1 MHCLYIGN
9 VGVGAMSKYCVR
21 WSVLKVRAQRRYWI
35 NPLLFVKCRLSWIC
49 KSHGAFFFLIV
60 HIEDPTVL
68 KKLIFLYLQTERWGF
83 FYFGVDILVFDKIR
97 FRFWPRNYYSK
108 AITEL
113 SDFILNLVTSCL
125 VVVRVNCN
133 IYLQM
138 DF

>member
-49 KSHGAFFFLIV
+49 KSHGAVLIV
-60 HIEDPTVL
+60 YIKDPMVL
-68 KKLIFLYLQTERWGF
+68 KELIFLYLQTERWVF
-83 FYFGVDILVFDKIR
+83 FYFGVDILIFDKIR
-97 FRFWPRNYYSK
+97 FRFWPRNDYSK

>member
-49 KSHGAFFFLIV
+49 KSHGAVLIV
-60 HIEDPTVL
+60 YIKDPMVL
-68 KKLIFLYLQTERWGF
+68 KELIFLYLQTERWVF
-83 FYFGVDILVFDKIR
+83 FYFGVDILIFDKIR

>member
-1 MHCLYIGN
+1 MHSLYIGN

-49 KSHGAFFFLIV
+49 KSHGAVLIV
-60 HIEDPTVL
+60 YIKDPMVL
-68 KKLIFLYLQTERWGF
+68 KELIFLYLQTERWVF
-83 FYFGVDILVFDKIR
+83 FYFGVDILIFDKIR
-97 FRFWPRNYYSK
+97 FRFWPRNDYSK

-113 SDFILNLVTSCL
+113 SDFILNLVTSCS
-125 VVVRVNCN
+125 VVVRVSCD

>member
-9 VGVGAMSKYCVR
+9 VGVSAMSKYCVR

-49 KSHGAFFFLIV
+49 KSHGAVLIV
-60 HIEDPTVL
+60 YIKDPMVL
-68 KKLIFLYLQTERWGF
+68 KELIFLYLQTERWVF
-83 FYFGVDILVFDKIR
+83 FYFGVDILIFDKIR
-97 FRFWPRNYYSK
+97 FRFWPRNDYSK

-113 SDFILNLVTSCL
+113 SDFILNLVTSCS
-125 VVVRVNCN
+125 VVVRVSCD

>member
-1 MHCLYIGN
+1 MHSLYIGN

-49 KSHGAFFFLIV
+49 KSHGAILIV
-60 HIEDPTVL
+60 YIKDPTVL
-68 KKLIFLYLQTERWGF
+68 KELIFLYLQTERWVF
-83 FYFGVDILVFDKIR
+83 FYFGVDILIFDKIR
-97 FRFWPRNYYSK
+97 FRFWPRNDYSK

-113 SDFILNLVTSCL
+113 SDFILNLVTSCS
-125 VVVRVNCN
+125 VVVRVSCD

>member
-1 MHCLYIGN
+1 MHSLYIGN

-49 KSHGAFFFLIV
+49 KSHGAVLIV
-60 HIEDPTVL
+60 YIKDPMVL
-68 KKLIFLYLQTERWGF
+68 KELIFLYLQTERWVF
-83 FYFGVDILVFDKIR
+83 FYFGVDILIFDKIR

>member
-1 MHCLYIGN
+1 MQCQSTVSDDLCWKSERKEDTELTPCCLWNADWAGFAKATVPSWLYIL
-9 VGVGAMSKYCVR
+9 R
-21 WSVLKVRAQRRYWI
+21 TPR
-35 NPLLFVKCRLSWIC
+35 SWRSWYFCIC
-49 KSHGAFFFLIV
+49 KLNVEVF
-60 HIEDPTVL
+60 
-68 KKLIFLYLQTERWGF
+68 YYY
-83 FYFGVDILVFDKIR
+83 YFGVDILVFDKIR

>member
-49 KSHGAFFFLIV
+49 KSHGAVLIV
-60 HIEDPTVL
+60 YIKDPMVL
-68 KKLIFLYLQTERWGF
+68 KELIFLYLQTERWVF
-83 FYFGVDILVFDKIR
+83 FYFGVDILIFDKIR
-97 FRFWPRNYYSK
+97 FRFWPRNDYSK

-113 SDFILNLVTSCL
+113 SDFILNLVTSCS
-125 VVVRVNCN
+125 VVVRVSCD